1 MINIVFE
8 GAPGAGKT
16 TIINE
21 VVKKLKS
28 FGIKVENTVDIDPTT
43 PLYPILHN
51 MNCTTP
57 LITSNIEFSTVL
69 YETFIQTADYFYIKE
84 RILKQNNEINIFDRF
99 YIIDKSRNKET
110 DRVGLGLAIAKSIA
124 NMNGAEIKLE
134 SKQGKDS
141 TFTIFFKES
150 LVH

>member
-51 MNCTTP
+51 MNCTRP
-57 LITSNIEFSTVL
+57 LITSNIELSSGSSSISTCPNTKSGCSASSFSRRGCRALQGPHQV
-69 YETFIQTADYFYIKE
+69 AK
-84 RILKQNNEINIFDRF
+84 
-99 YIIDKSRNKET
+99 KST
-110 DRVGLGLAIAKSIA
+110 ITGT
-124 NMNGAEIKLE
+124 LE
-134 SKQGKDS
+134 FRTSS
-141 TFTIFFKES
+141 
-150 LVH
+150 